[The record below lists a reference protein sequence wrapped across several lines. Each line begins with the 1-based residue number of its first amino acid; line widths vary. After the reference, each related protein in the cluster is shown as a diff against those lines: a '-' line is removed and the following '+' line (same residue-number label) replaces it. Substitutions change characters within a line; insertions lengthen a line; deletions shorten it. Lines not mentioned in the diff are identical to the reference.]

1 VPFGVMT
8 DTLDRGQEQVTAA
21 SAEAADDGY
30 CLVQRL
36 HRPDPRFPSLL
47 YWQLFRGNEP
57 CPLDLEHPS
66 IMLKQLDRQAAAQ
79 LIESGA
85 ISCRPDESIRPE
97 GALAPDG
104 GAFRLQAGDRL
115 SADSYFNSFYE
126 AFWIAHAPLADLAL
140 RLSFGGALTVT
151 VYREYADG
159 SRRQIVDQPID
170 APAAAAGRSVL
181 VPIPSP
187 PADAAAGRSGRLYAE
202 ITARSDGVLHDAAFV
217 TSTAPRQAVRLAVG
231 LCTYNREADIKE
243 TLRAITV
250 AEDLRDTVH
259 RVFLVNQGDP
269 FAHPDIAATIAADH
283 RITVIHQC
291 NLGGCGGF
299 TRCMVEALA
308 EGDAF
313 THILLMDDDIVIDCR
328 VIETSRAFLS
338 YCVHPLVL
346 GGAMLDRQQPTV
358 VFESGARLSADNRVQ
373 AIARN
378 LDLASERALSQFARP
393 SAIDYNAW
401 WFCLLPLA
409 EVAKVALPAPI
420 FLRGDDIEFGHR
432 LARNGV
438 PTVTLPGIAV
448 WHEPFYARP
457 IAWQKYYELRNR
469 LIFAACYRDKVHLDT
484 VGSLLGLLLNDVVLR
499 GDGATF
505 AMKALAVGDFLRG
518 PEALFAERPDRRH
531 ARLAA
536 MARGDQA
543 RNGPGRR
550 LIQVAKA
557 LGVVT
562 RYGVRRATAAA
573 VWSANIDR
581 WRRSDIWAKLWSSD
595 AGEDELRR

>member
-1 VPFGVMT
+1 
-8 DTLDRGQEQVTAA
+8 
-21 SAEAADDGY
+21 
-30 CLVQRL
+30 
-36 HRPDPRFPSLL
+36 
-47 YWQLFRGNEP
+47 
-57 CPLDLEHPS
+57 
-66 IMLKQLDRQAAAQ
+66 MLKQHDRQAAAQ
-79 LIESGA
+79 LIDSGA
-85 ISCRPDESIRPE
+85 ISYRPADSVRSES
-97 GALAPDG
+97 ALDLTLDG
-104 GAFRLQAGDRL
+104 GAFRLQTGDRL

-126 AFWIAHAPLADLAL
+126 AFWTAHAPLADLAL
-140 RLSFGGALTVT
+140 RLSFNGALTVA

-170 APAAAAGRSVL
+170 APAAAAGPSVL

-187 PADAAAGRSGRLYAE
+187 PAAGRSGRLYAE
-202 ITARSDGVLHDAAFV
+202 ITARSDSVLHDAAFV
-217 TSTAPRQAVRLAVG
+217 TATAPIHAVRLAVG

-243 TLRAITV
+243 TLRAITT
-250 AEDLRDTVH
+250 AENLRDTVH

-269 FAHPDIAATIAADH
+269 FAHPDIAATIAADE
-283 RITVIHQC
+283 RITVIRQR

-299 TRCMVEALA
+299 TRSMVEALA

-313 THILLMDDDIVIDCR
+313 THILLMDDDIVIDAR

-378 LDLASERALSQFARP
+378 LDLASDRALSQFARP

-457 IAWQKYYELRNR
+457 VAWQKYYELRNR
-469 LIFAACYRDKVHLDT
+469 LIFAACYRDKVHLDA
-484 VGSLLGLLLNDVVLR
+484 VGSLLWLLTKDIFWRRDSL
-499 GDGATF
+499 AF

-518 PEALFAERPDRRH
+518 PEALFAERPDHRH

-536 MARGDQA
+536 MVRSHQA
-543 RNGPGRR
+543 RNGLGRR
-550 LIQVAKA
+550 LVQMTKA
-557 LGVVT
+557 FAVVT

-581 WRRSDIWAKLWSSD
+581 WRRSDIWAKLWSVD
-595 AGEDELRR
+595 AGDDALRR